1 MRVTRQRLWG
11 GWVELRKGIMEV
23 VFALKLG
30 RQGPDLAKIM
40 GKNIPG

>member
-1 MRVTRQRLWG
+1 M
-11 GWVELRKGIMEV
+11 ELMKGIMEV

-30 RQGPDLAKIM
+30 RQGADLAKIT